1 MKKQA
6 EKVLALLQFGGILK
20 KRSIGNSNK
29 TRIVNKNIIKTM
41 DGLSLFTLRE
51 HLFPGPTKREA
62 SAFRDTV
69 ASNNLR
75 RQRVLAPMVIAACLV
90 LVVQV
95 LFFMKVSR
103 VEDRSVFLVSIMA
116 QIVTAVFL
124 TLFLYSTRDPRQPV
138 VTGSRSWVKSF
149 AFVSL
154 FWAAFSSGMLA
165 SGASGSGPYIIAVLS
180 IAAVLYLESVQGM
193 ILFALAP
200 VFFVCSAMYCGT
212 DRYSL
217 GQSCA
222 SILAATLFAYIISRI
237 NFVMLLRN
245 FRDAEYISGQQR
257 ELIASNERLH
267 QLSFLDPLTN
277 IANRRFLEMSLVR
290 EWKQQTRT
298 NRPLSVIMID
308 IDWFKAYNDTYGH
321 LAGDACLR
329 LVASGLKASVKRP
342 SDMVT
347 RFGGEEFCV
356 LLPETGREGAIRVG
370 RRMLQAVRG
379 LQMPHQGSSLG
390 HVTASMGVA
399 CCQPD
404 LSGRFED
411 LLAAADAALYT
422 AKTAGKD
429 RIAWCCL
436 PDLLT
441 GTGPGMARSRS
452 QDFRIVDFSRARNA
466 GKLPGDGTG
475 AASFQAVRS

>member
-1 MKKQA
+1 
-6 EKVLALLQFGGILK
+6 
-20 KRSIGNSNK
+20 
-29 TRIVNKNIIKTM
+29 M
-41 DGLSLFTLRE
+41 DGLSLYTLRE

-69 ASNNLR
+69 TFNNLR
-75 RQRVLAPMVIAACLV
+75 RQRVLAPLVIAACLV

-95 LFFMKVSR
+95 LFFMKESR
-103 VEDRSVFLVSIMA
+103 VADRSVFLASILA
-116 QIVTAVFL
+116 QIVTAGFL
-124 TLFLYSTRDPRQPV
+124 TLFLYVTRD
-138 VTGSRSWVKSF
+138 SRLPAAPGNRPWEKTF
-149 AFVSL
+149 AYFSL

-165 SGASGSGPYIIAVLS
+165 SGTSGSGPYMIAVLS
-180 IAAVLYLESVQGM
+180 IAAVIYLESVQGM
-193 ILFALAP
+193 LLFVLAP
-200 VFFVCSAMYCGT
+200 VVFACSALYRGA
-212 DRYSL
+212 DRNSL
-217 GQSCA
+217 EQELA

-257 ELIASNERLH
+257 ELLASNERLH

-290 EWKQQTRT
+290 EWKQQTRSS
-298 NRPLSVIMID
+298 RSLSVIMID

-329 LVASGLKASVKRP
+329 LVASALKASVKRP

-356 LLPETGREGAIRVG
+356 LLPETEREGAIRVG
-370 RRMLQAVRG
+370 RRMLLAVRG
-379 LQMPHQGSSLG
+379 LQIPHQGSSVG
-390 HVTASMGVA
+390 HVTASMGIA
-399 CCQPD
+399 CCQPH

-411 LLAAADAALYT
+411 LLAAADAALYN

-436 PDLLT
+436 PDLVH
-441 GTGPGMARSRS
+441 GTGSGTDQSRS

-466 GKLPGDGTG
+466 GKLPDVGTG
-475 AASFQAVRS
+475 GDHTLMVL